1 MAVAE
6 VGKLVYPWCQKVLPL
21 VYDDSLSYYENI
33 CQFVNKLNEMADV
46 INSIELDILGKAN
59 AYTDSKIAES
69 LVEVDVRI
77 AEIRQLVDS
86 TKAEFEA
93 ILAET
98 QDKYDRFERN
108 VTNQILIFNQAL
120 VDIRREIE
128 NDIIGVNARTDLA
141 IQQNNE
147 YILEQVGKGLVTLK
161 VLNYF
166 TGEYVTVQEMFDYL
180 ANFHLSN
187 AATYAQILAK
197 DFTYNEMIAKNED
210 YTNWA
215 TRGYDIINA

>member
-69 LVEVDVRI
+69 LIEVDVRI
-77 AEIRQLVDS
+77 AEIRKLVND
-86 TKAEFEA
+86 TKTEFEA
-93 ILAET
+93 ILVET

-147 YILEQVGKGLVTLK
+147 YILEEVAKGLVTIK

-166 TGEYVTVQEMFDYL
+166 TGEYVSVQEMFDYL
-180 ANFHLSN
+180 AGFHLQN
-187 AATYAQILAK
+187 AATYNQINAK
-197 DFTYNEMIAKNED
+197 EFTYNQIIAFNET

-215 TRGYDIINA
+215 TNGYEIINR